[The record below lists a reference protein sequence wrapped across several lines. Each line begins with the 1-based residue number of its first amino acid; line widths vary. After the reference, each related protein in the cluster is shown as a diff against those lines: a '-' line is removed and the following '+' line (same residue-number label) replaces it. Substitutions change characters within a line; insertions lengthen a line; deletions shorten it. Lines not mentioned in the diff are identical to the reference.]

1 MLHKIDGIFNDYQ
14 SLLKA
19 LTISQYCGTSFNAFN
34 KNSIMA
40 IKNTMKED
48 KQKITSDNPAETRD
62 NESTDNEFPGY
73 PHYSKTEDIM
83 DSRNDAERVNV
94 DVENLPNF
102 HNATT
107 AHRLNSGIEEITN
120 TSNTENIDDAD
131 ADLGI
136 KMGTDADVSA
146 EERKMLE
153 DDMYLPTQD
162 EDNLR
167 QARLD
172 DTDFDGEK
180 LNEETQVE
188 SGDDLD
194 MDVDPDETNR
204 EVLGEGDEENQY
216 WSLGSDNNDNVVEGT
231 P

>member
-1 MLHKIDGIFNDYQ
+1 
-14 SLLKA
+14 
-19 LTISQYCGTSFNAFN
+19 
-34 KNSIMA
+34 MA
-40 IKNTMKED
+40 RNNGKTVQ
-48 KQKITSDNPAETRD
+48 QKINDNNTV
-62 NESTDNEFPGY
+62 NQKNNNEFPGY

-83 DSRNDAERVNV
+83 DSRNDTERVNV
-94 DVENLPNF
+94 DVESLPNF

-107 AHRLNSGIEEITN
+107 SHRLSPGIEDGSVNNTPTN
-120 TSNTENIDDAD
+120 TDVDME

-136 KMGTDADVSA
+136 EMGTEADVSA
-146 EERKMLE
+146 EERMMLE

-162 EDNLR
+162 EDRLR

-180 LNEETQVE
+180 LNEESQVE

-194 MDVDPDETNR
+194 IDTAPDETAK
-204 EVLGEGDEENQY
+204 EALGHGDEENQY
-216 WSLGSDNNDNVVEGT
+216 WSLGGDNNDNIVEGT